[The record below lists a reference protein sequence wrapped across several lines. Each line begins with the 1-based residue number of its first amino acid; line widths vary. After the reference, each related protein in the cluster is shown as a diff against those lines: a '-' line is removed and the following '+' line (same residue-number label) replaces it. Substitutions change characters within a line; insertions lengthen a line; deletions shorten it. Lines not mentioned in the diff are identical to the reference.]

1 MRISVKFGAAEKE
14 STDVIV
20 ISLFENVK
28 KIPSELSS
36 LDKAS
41 GRTISNLLQNK
52 DFTGKLNE
60 TIMIPTY
67 KKAIPKR
74 ILLVGLGKATELSTD
89 KVRQAAGTATRIIQG
104 KKFKNPSMLLYN
116 KTEYK
121 GISIEDITRS
131 VIEGVL
137 LSLYNFTMY
146 KTLKKEDKATINNFT
161 LIVQK
166 NDVLAKVKSV
176 AKNTQTV
183 AEAVCFSRDI
193 VNMAGSDATPT
204 FLANK
209 AKEIAKKT
217 GVKCRTLSRPDMKK
231 LGMGGILNVS
241 RGSPQPPKF
250 IILEYNTRKKNN
262 DTIVLIGKGVT
273 FDSGGISLKP
283 GKGMDL
289 MKADMAGA
297 AAVLGAFKAISN
309 LKPSTHIVG
318 LIPCTENMPS
328 GTALKPGDIIKCL
341 SGKTVEILNT
351 DAEGRLILADAI
363 AYAKRY
369 KPDAVIDLATL
380 TGACVAALG
389 TFASGMLGNNDELK
403 ERVKQAGEKNHE
415 RVWELPLWKEYYDL
429 IKSDIADIKN
439 TGGRYAGTITA
450 ACFLGE
456 FVEDFP
462 WVHLDIAGTFLVE
475 KDTPYIRKGA
485 TGVGVRLLTQL
496 ILDWK
501 KMPDARKKRKK

>member
-1 MRISVKFGAAEKE
+1 MKISVKFGAAEKE

-20 ISLFENVK
+20 ISLFENTK

-41 GRTISNLLQNK
+41 GGFISNLLQNK

-60 TIMIPTY
+60 TVMIPTY

-74 ILLVGLGKATELSTD
+74 ILLVGLGKTTELSSD
-89 KVRQAAGTATRIIQG
+89 KVRQAAGTATRVIQG
-104 KKFKNPSMLLYN
+104 KKFKSPSMLLY

-131 VIEGVL
+131 VVEGVL

-146 KTLKKEDKATINNFT
+146 KTLKKEDKAVINNFT

-166 NDVLAKVKSV
+166 KDVLAKVKSV

-183 AEAVCFSRDI
+183 AEAVCFTRDI

-217 GVKCRTLSRPDMKK
+217 GVKCRTLSRPDMKR

-241 RGSPQPPKF
+241 RGSSQPPKF

-283 GKGMDL
+283 GANMDL

-309 LKPSTHIVG
+309 LKPATHIVG
-318 LIPCTENMPS
+318 LVPCTENMPS
-328 GTALKPGDIIKCL
+328 GSALKPGDIIKCM

-369 KPDAVIDLATL
+369 KPDAIIDLATL

-389 TFASGMLGNNDELK
+389 TFTSGMLGNNDKLK
-403 ERVKQAGEKNHE
+403 ERVKHAGEKSHE
-415 RVWELPLWKEYYDL
+415 RVWELPLWKEYYEL
-429 IKSDIADIKN
+429 IKSNIADIKN

-456 FVEDFP
+456 FVENFP
-462 WVHLDIAGTFLVE
+462 WVHLDIDGTFLVE

-485 TGVGVRLLTQL
+485 TGVGVRLLTRL

>member
-1 MRISVKFGAAEKE
+1 MKISVKFGAAEKE

-20 ISLFENVK
+20 ISFFENTK

-41 GRTISNLLQNK
+41 GGFISNLLQNK

-60 TIMIPTY
+60 TVMIPTY

-74 ILLVGLGKATELSTD
+74 ILLVGLGKTTELSSD
-89 KVRQAAGTATRIIQG
+89 KVRQAAGTATRVIQG
-104 KKFKNPSMLLYN
+104 KKFKSPSMLLY

-131 VIEGVL
+131 VVEGVL

-146 KTLKKEDKATINNFT
+146 KTLKKEDKAVINNFT

-166 NDVLAKVKSV
+166 KDVLAKVKSV

-183 AEAVCFSRDI
+183 AEAVCFTRDI

-217 GVKCRTLSRPDMKK
+217 GVKCRTLSRPNMKR

-241 RGSPQPPKF
+241 RGSSQPPKF

-283 GKGMDL
+283 GANMDL

-309 LKPSTHIVG
+309 LKPATHIVG
-318 LIPCTENMPS
+318 LVPCTENMPS
-328 GTALKPGDIIKCL
+328 GSALKPGDIIKCM

-389 TFASGMLGNNDELK
+389 TFTSGMLGNNDKLK
-403 ERVKQAGEKNHE
+403 ERVKHAGEKSHE
-415 RVWELPLWKEYYDL
+415 RVWELPLWKEYYEL
-429 IKSDIADIKN
+429 IKSNIADIKN

-485 TGVGVRLLTQL
+485 TGVGVRLLTRL

>member
-1 MRISVKFGAAEKE
+1 MRISVKSGAAEKE

-20 ISLFENVK
+20 ISLFENTK

-41 GRTISNLLQNK
+41 GGFISNLLQNK

-74 ILLVGLGKATELSTD
+74 ILLVGLGKTTELSSD
-89 KVRQAAGTATRIIQG
+89 KVRQAAGTATRVIQG
-104 KKFKNPSMLLYN
+104 KKFKSPSMLLY

-131 VIEGVL
+131 VVEGVL

-146 KTLKKEDKATINNFT
+146 KTLKKEDKAVINNFT

-166 NDVLAKVKSV
+166 KDVLAKVKSV

-183 AEAVCFSRDI
+183 AEAVCFTRDI

-217 GVKCRTLSRPDMKK
+217 GVKCRTLSRPDMKR

-241 RGSPQPPKF
+241 RGSSQPPKF

-283 GKGMDL
+283 GANMDL

-309 LKPSTHIVG
+309 LKPATHIVG
-318 LIPCTENMPS
+318 LVPCTENMPS
-328 GTALKPGDIIKCL
+328 GSALKPGDIIKCM

-351 DAEGRLILADAI
+351 DAEGRLIMADAI

-389 TFASGMLGNNDELK
+389 TFTSGMLGNNDKLK
-403 ERVKQAGEKNHE
+403 ERVKHAGEKSHE
-415 RVWELPLWKEYYDL
+415 RVWELPLWKEYYEL
-429 IKSDIADIKN
+429 IKSNIADIKN

-485 TGVGVRLLTQL
+485 TGVGVRLLTRL

>member
-1 MRISVKFGAAEKE
+1 MKISVKSGAAEKE

-20 ISLFENVK
+20 ISLFENTK

-41 GRTISNLLQNK
+41 GGFISNLLQNK

-74 ILLVGLGKATELSTD
+74 ILLVGLGKTTEISSD
-89 KVRQAAGTATRIIQG
+89 KVRQAAGTATRVIQG
-104 KKFKNPSMLLYN
+104 KKFKSPSMLLY

-131 VIEGVL
+131 VVEGVL

-146 KTLKKEDKATINNFT
+146 KTLKKEDKAVINNFT

-166 NDVLAKVKSV
+166 KDVLAKVKSV

-183 AEAVCFSRDI
+183 AEAVCFTRDI

-217 GVKCRTLSRPDMKK
+217 GVKCRTLSRPDMKR

-241 RGSPQPPKF
+241 RGSSQPPKF

-283 GKGMDL
+283 EANMNL

-309 LKPSTHIVG
+309 LKPATHIVG
-318 LIPCTENMPS
+318 LVPCTENMPS
-328 GTALKPGDIIKCL
+328 GSALKPGDIIKCM

-389 TFASGMLGNNDELK
+389 TFTSGMLGNNDKLK
-403 ERVKQAGEKNHE
+403 ERVKHAGEKSHE
-415 RVWELPLWKEYYDL
+415 RVWELPLWKEYYEL
-429 IKSDIADIKN
+429 IKSNIADIKN

-485 TGVGVRLLTQL
+485 TGVGVRLLTRL

>member
-1 MRISVKFGAAEKE
+1 MKISVKFGAAEKE

-28 KIPSELSS
+28 KISSELNS

-41 GRTISNLLQNK
+41 GGTISNLLQNK

-60 TIMIPTY
+60 TMMVPIY
-67 KKAIPKR
+67 KKIVPKR
-74 ILLVGLGKATELSTD
+74 ILLVGLGKSTELSLD
-89 KVRQAAGTATRIIQG
+89 KIRQAAGTAARIIQG
-104 KKFKNPSMLLYN
+104 KKFKNPSMLLY

-121 GISIEDITRS
+121 GISIEDATRS
-131 VIEGVL
+131 VVEGVL

-176 AKNTQTV
+176 ARNTQTV
-183 AEAVCFSRDI
+183 AEAVCFTRDM
-193 VNMAGSDATPT
+193 VNMSGSDATPT

-217 GVKCRTLSRPDMKK
+217 GVKCRILSLPDMKK

-241 RGSPQPPKF
+241 KGSSQPPKF

-309 LKPSTHIVG
+309 LKPATHLVG
-318 LIPCTENMPS
+318 LVPCAENMPS
-328 GTALKPGDIIKCL
+328 GTALKPGDIIKCM

-363 AYAKRY
+363 SYAKRY
-369 KPDAVIDLATL
+369 KPDAVIDIATL

-389 TFASGMLGNNDELK
+389 TFASGMLGNNDKLK
-403 ERVKQAGEKNHE
+403 DRVKQAAERCHE
-415 RVWELPLWKEYYDL
+415 RVWEMPLWKEYYDL

-501 KMPDARKKRKK
+501 KLRSKTGNK

>member
-1 MRISVKFGAAEKE
+1 MKISVKFGAAEKE
-14 STDVIV
+14 STDVIA
-20 ISLFENVK
+20 ISLFENTK
-28 KIPSELSS
+28 KIPSELNS

-41 GRTISNLLQNK
+41 GGFISNLLQNK

-74 ILLVGLGKATELSTD
+74 ILLVGLGKTTELSSD
-89 KVRQAAGTATRIIQG
+89 KVRQAAGTATRVIQG
-104 KKFKNPSMLLYN
+104 KKFKSPSMLLY

-131 VIEGVL
+131 VVEGVL

-146 KTLKKEDKATINNFT
+146 KTLKKEDKAVINNFT

-166 NDVLAKVKSV
+166 KDVLAKVKSV

-183 AEAVCFSRDI
+183 AEAVCFTRDI

-217 GVKCRTLSRPDMKK
+217 GVKCRTLSRPDMKR

-241 RGSPQPPKF
+241 RGSSQPPKF

-283 GKGMDL
+283 GANMDL

-309 LKPSTHIVG
+309 LKPATHIVG
-318 LIPCTENMPS
+318 LVPCTENMPS
-328 GTALKPGDIIKCL
+328 GSALKPGDIIKCM

-389 TFASGMLGNNDELK
+389 TFTSGMLGNNDKLK
-403 ERVKQAGEKNHE
+403 ERVKHAGEKSHE
-415 RVWELPLWKEYYDL
+415 RVWELPLWKEYYEL
-429 IKSDIADIKN
+429 IKSNIADIKN

-485 TGVGVRLLTQL
+485 TGVGVRLLTRL

>member
-1 MRISVKFGAAEKE
+1 MRISVKSGAAEKE

-20 ISLFENVK
+20 ISLFENTK

-41 GRTISNLLQNK
+41 GGFISNLLQNK

-74 ILLVGLGKATELSTD
+74 ILLVGLGKTTELSLD
-89 KVRQAAGTATRIIQG
+89 KVRQTAGTATRVIQG
-104 KKFKNPSMLLYN
+104 KKFKSPSMLLY

-131 VIEGVL
+131 VVEGVL

-146 KTLKKEDKATINNFT
+146 KTLKKEDKAVINNFT

-166 NDVLAKVKSV
+166 KDVLAKVKSV

-183 AEAVCFSRDI
+183 AEAVCFTRDI

-217 GVKCRTLSRPDMKK
+217 GVKCRTLSRPDMKR

-241 RGSPQPPKF
+241 RGSSQPPKF

-283 GKGMDL
+283 GANMDL

-309 LKPSTHIVG
+309 LKPATHIVG
-318 LIPCTENMPS
+318 LVPCTENMPS
-328 GTALKPGDIIKCL
+328 GSALKPGDIIKCM

-389 TFASGMLGNNDELK
+389 TFTSGMLGNNDKLK
-403 ERVKQAGEKNHE
+403 ERVKHAGEKSHE
-415 RVWELPLWKEYYDL
+415 RVWELPLWKEYYEL
-429 IKSDIADIKN
+429 IKSNIADIKN

-485 TGVGVRLLTQL
+485 TGVGVRLLTRL

>member
-14 STDVIV
+14 SVEVIV
-20 ISLFENVK
+20 ITLFENVR
-28 KIPSELSS
+28 KIPSELDP
-36 LDKAS
+36 LDKAL
-41 GRTISNLLQNK
+41 GGVISNLLQNK

-67 KKAIPKR
+67 KKSVPKR
-74 ILLVGLGKATELSTD
+74 ILLVGLGKATELSSD
-89 KVRQAAGTATRIIQG
+89 KIRQAAGTATRIIQE
-104 KKFKNPSMLLYN
+104 KKFKNPLMLLY

-121 GISIEDITRS
+121 GISIEDVTRT
-131 VIEGVL
+131 VVEGIL

-146 KTLKKEDKATINNFT
+146 KTLKKEDKTAINNFT

-166 NDVLAKVKSV
+166 KDVLAKIKSAV
-176 AKNTQTV
+176 KNTQIV
-183 AEAVCFSRDI
+183 AEAVCFTRDI
-193 VNMAGSDATPT
+193 VNMSGSDATPT

-209 AKEIAKKT
+209 AKEIAKET

-241 RGSPQPPKF
+241 RGSSQPPKF
-250 IILEYNTRKKNN
+250 IILEYNTKKRNN
-262 DTIVLIGKGVT
+262 DTIVIIGKGIT

-283 GKGMDL
+283 GKDMDL

-297 AAVLGAFKAISN
+297 AAVLGTFKAISN
-309 LKPSTHIVG
+309 LKPSTHLVG
-318 LIPCTENMPS
+318 LVPCTENMPGGS
-328 GTALKPGDIIKCL
+328 ALKPGDIIKYM

-363 AYAKRY
+363 SYAKRY
-369 KPDAVIDLATL
+369 KPDAVIDIATL

-389 TFASGMLGNNDELK
+389 TFTSGMLGNNDELK
-403 ERVKQAGEKNHE
+403 DRVKQAGEKCHE
-415 RVWELPLWKEYYDL
+415 RVWELPLWDEYYEL
-429 IKSDIADIKN
+429 IKSSIADIKN
-439 TGGRYAGTITA
+439 TGGQYAGTITA

-462 WVHLDIAGTFLVE
+462 WAHLDIAGTFLVE

-501 KMPDARKKRKK
+501 KMPDAGKKRKK

>member
-1 MRISVKFGAAEKE
+1 MKISVKSGAAEKE

-20 ISLFENVK
+20 ISLFENTK
-28 KIPSELSS
+28 KIPSGLSS

-41 GRTISNLLQNK
+41 GGFISNLLQNK

-60 TIMIPTY
+60 TVMIPTY

-74 ILLVGLGKATELSTD
+74 ILLVGLGKTTELSSD
-89 KVRQAAGTATRIIQG
+89 KVRQAAGTATRVIQG
-104 KKFKNPSMLLYN
+104 KKFKSPSMLLY

-131 VIEGVL
+131 VVEGVL

-146 KTLKKEDKATINNFT
+146 KTLKKEDKAVINNFT

-166 NDVLAKVKSV
+166 KDVLAKVKSV

-183 AEAVCFSRDI
+183 AEAVCFTRDI

-217 GVKCRTLSRPDMKK
+217 GVKCRTLSRPDMKR

-241 RGSPQPPKF
+241 RGSSQPPKF

-283 GKGMDL
+283 GANMDL

-309 LKPSTHIVG
+309 LKPATHIVG
-318 LIPCTENMPS
+318 LVPCTENMPS
-328 GTALKPGDIIKCL
+328 GSALKPGDIIKCM

-389 TFASGMLGNNDELK
+389 TFTSGMLGNNDKLK
-403 ERVKQAGEKNHE
+403 ERVKHAGEKSHE
-415 RVWELPLWKEYYDL
+415 RVWELPLWKEYYEL
-429 IKSDIADIKN
+429 IKSNIADIKN

-485 TGVGVRLLTQL
+485 TGVGVRLLTRL

>member
-20 ISLFENVK
+20 ISLFENTK

-41 GRTISNLLQNK
+41 GGFISNLLQNK

-60 TIMIPTY
+60 TVMIPTY

-74 ILLVGLGKATELSTD
+74 ILLVGLGKTTELSSD
-89 KVRQAAGTATRIIQG
+89 KVRQAAGTATRVIQG
-104 KKFKNPSMLLYN
+104 KKFKSPSMLLY

-121 GISIEDITRS
+121 GISVEDITSS
-131 VIEGVL
+131 VVEGVL

-146 KTLKKEDKATINNFT
+146 KTLKKEDKAVINNFT

-166 NDVLAKVKSV
+166 KDVLAKVKSV

-183 AEAVCFSRDI
+183 AEAVCFTRDI

-241 RGSPQPPKF
+241 RGSSQPPKF
-250 IILEYNTRKKNN
+250 IILEYNTRKKNS

-283 GKGMDL
+283 GSGMDL
-289 MKADMAGA
+289 MKADMSGA

-309 LKPSTHIVG
+309 LKPANHIVG
-318 LIPCTENMPS
+318 LVPCTENMPS
-328 GTALKPGDIIKCL
+328 GSALKPGDIIKCM

-389 TFASGMLGNNDELK
+389 TFTSGMLGNNDKLK
-403 ERVKQAGEKNHE
+403 ERVKQAGEKSHE
-415 RVWELPLWKEYYDL
+415 RVWELPLWKEYYEL
-429 IKSDIADIKN
+429 IKSNIADIKN

>member
-20 ISLFENVK
+20 ISLFENTK

-41 GRTISNLLQNK
+41 GGFISNLLQNK

-60 TIMIPTY
+60 TVMIPTY

-74 ILLVGLGKATELSTD
+74 ILLVGLGKTTELSSD
-89 KVRQAAGTATRIIQG
+89 KVRQAAGTATRVIQG
-104 KKFKNPSMLLYN
+104 KKFKSPSMLLY

-131 VIEGVL
+131 VVEGVL

-146 KTLKKEDKATINNFT
+146 KTLKKEDKAVINNFT

-166 NDVLAKVKSV
+166 KDVLAKVKSV

-183 AEAVCFSRDI
+183 AEAVCFTRDI

-217 GVKCRTLSRPDMKK
+217 GVKCRTLSRPDMKR

-241 RGSPQPPKF
+241 RGSSQPPKF
-250 IILEYNTRKKNN
+250 IILEYNTRKKNS

-283 GKGMDL
+283 GSGMDL
-289 MKADMAGA
+289 MKADMSGA

-309 LKPSTHIVG
+309 LKPANHIVG
-318 LIPCTENMPS
+318 LVPCTENMPS
-328 GTALKPGDIIKCL
+328 GSALKPGDIIKCM

-389 TFASGMLGNNDELK
+389 TFTSGMLGNNDKLK
-403 ERVKQAGEKNHE
+403 ERVKQAGEKSHE
-415 RVWELPLWKEYYDL
+415 RVWELPLWKEYYEL
-429 IKSDIADIKN
+429 IKSNIADIKN

>member
-1 MRISVKFGAAEKE
+1 MKISVKSGAAEKE
-14 STDVIV
+14 FTDVIV

-28 KIPSELSS
+28 KIPSELNS

-41 GRTISNLLQNK
+41 GGTISNLLQNK

-60 TIMIPTY
+60 TVMIPTY
-67 KKAIPKR
+67 KKSIPKR
-74 ILLVGLGKATELSTD
+74 ILLVGLGKATELSSD
-89 KVRQAAGTATRIIQG
+89 KVRQAAGTAARVIQG

-121 GISIEDITRS
+121 GISIEEITSS
-131 VIEGVL
+131 VVEGVL

-166 NDVLAKVKSV
+166 KDVLAKVKSV

-183 AEAVCFSRDI
+183 AEAVCFTRDL
-193 VNMAGSDATPT
+193 VNMSGSDATPT

-217 GVKCRTLSRPDMKK
+217 GVKCRTLSHPDMKK

-241 RGSPQPPKF
+241 RGSSQPPKF

-283 GKGMDL
+283 GMDMDL

-297 AAVLGAFKAISN
+297 AAVLGAFKAVSG

-318 LIPCTENMPS
+318 LIPCTENMPDGS
-328 GTALKPGDIIKCL
+328 ALKPGDIIKFM
-341 SGKTVEILNT
+341 SGKTVEVLNT

-363 AYAKRY
+363 SYAKRY
-369 KPDAVIDLATL
+369 KPDAVIDIATL

-389 TFASGMLGNNDELK
+389 TFATGMLGNNDELK
-403 ERVKQAGEKNHE
+403 ERVNQAGKKCHE

-429 IKSDIADIKN
+429 IKSNIADIKN
-439 TGGRYAGTITA
+439 TGGKYAGTITA

-485 TGVGVRLLTQL
+485 SGVGVRLLTQL

-501 KMPDARKKRKK
+501 KMRKKTGQK

>member
-1 MRISVKFGAAEKE
+1 MKISVKSGAAEKE

-20 ISLFENVK
+20 ISLFENTK

-41 GRTISNLLQNK
+41 GGFISNLLQNK

-60 TIMIPTY
+60 TVMIPTY

-74 ILLVGLGKATELSTD
+74 ILLVGLGKTTELSSD
-89 KVRQAAGTATRIIQG
+89 KVRQAAGTATRVIQG
-104 KKFKNPSMLLYN
+104 KKFKSPSMLLY

-131 VIEGVL
+131 VVEGVL

-146 KTLKKEDKATINNFT
+146 KTLKKEDKAVINNFT

-166 NDVLAKVKSV
+166 KDVLAKVKSV

-183 AEAVCFSRDI
+183 AEAVCFTRDI

-217 GVKCRTLSRPDMKK
+217 GVKCRTLSRPDMKR

-241 RGSPQPPKF
+241 RGSSQPPKF

-283 GKGMDL
+283 GANMDL

-309 LKPSTHIVG
+309 LKPATHIVG
-318 LIPCTENMPS
+318 LVPCTENMPS
-328 GTALKPGDIIKCL
+328 GSALKPGDIIKCM

-351 DAEGRLILADAI
+351 DAEGRLILADAM

-389 TFASGMLGNNDELK
+389 TFTSGMLGNNDKLK
-403 ERVKQAGEKNHE
+403 ERVKHAGEKSHE
-415 RVWELPLWKEYYDL
+415 RVWELPLWKEYYEL
-429 IKSDIADIKN
+429 IKSNIADIKN

-485 TGVGVRLLTQL
+485 TGVGVRLLTRL

>member
-1 MRISVKFGAAEKE
+1 MKISVKFGAAEKE

-20 ISLFENVK
+20 ISLFENTK

-41 GRTISNLLQNK
+41 GGFISNLLQNK

-74 ILLVGLGKATELSTD
+74 ILLVGLGKTTELSSD
-89 KVRQAAGTATRIIQG
+89 KVRQAAGTATRVIQG
-104 KKFKNPSMLLYN
+104 KKFKSPSMLLY

-131 VIEGVL
+131 VVEGVL

-146 KTLKKEDKATINNFT
+146 KTLKKEDKAVINNFT

-166 NDVLAKVKSV
+166 KDVLAKVKSV

-183 AEAVCFSRDI
+183 AEAVCFTRDI

-217 GVKCRTLSRPDMKK
+217 GVKCRTLSRPDMKR

-241 RGSPQPPKF
+241 RGSSQPPKF

-283 GKGMDL
+283 GANMDL

-309 LKPSTHIVG
+309 LKPATHIVG
-318 LIPCTENMPS
+318 LVPCTENMPS
-328 GTALKPGDIIKCL
+328 GSALKPGDIIKCM

-389 TFASGMLGNNDELK
+389 TFTSGMLGNNDKLK
-403 ERVKQAGEKNHE
+403 ERVKHAGEKSHE
-415 RVWELPLWKEYYDL
+415 RVWELPLWKEYYEL
-429 IKSDIADIKN
+429 IKSNIADIKN

-485 TGVGVRLLTQL
+485 TGVGVRLLTRL